1 MSSANNGFGS
11 AVTPTRPAS
20 RASVAVKTKPA
31 NSIRDT
37 APSSIASSD
46 TAVTN
51 PIPPSHL
58 SKSTPKTLP
67 TSSLSRW
74 KIATSPPCE
83 PSFTLDAA
91 GSNSRPP
98 WWKVFE
104 HRYAPSLV
112 SLVIHCV
119 VVILLGLI
127 TFAATDSRGT
137 FLSGVFSEESP
148 TLVNGELLTQL
159 ANPEPPSMESPD
171 INMSGG
177 SSGLAEAIS
186 SINVPSSA
194 DGAGAAITDDED
206 LISKILGDGG
216 GGGLHELA
224 ELSGSKSASFFGL
237 SAKGKR
243 FVFVID
249 SSTSMWGP
257 RWIDVRKELI
267 RSVRKLEK
275 DQYFFVIC
283 FDTTSTSMFGEE
295 GQQNDFANAEEG
307 NFRKLEY
314 WLSQHTLGPG
324 TKASLSLV
332 EALRLKPDAIFLL
345 TDGEFQ
351 DNVLQT
357 LRTGNRNKN
366 KKRKITV
373 NTIGFHSEVGAP
385 VLSQIA
391 SENYGQFRYVPP
403 PANFMMLPSRP
414 PGRGRVYPPQTIQE
428 IMPRF

>member
-1 MSSANNGFGS
+1 M
-11 AVTPTRPAS
+11 
-20 RASVAVKTKPA
+20 
-31 NSIRDT
+31 RDT

-46 TAVTN
+46 TEVTA
-51 PIPPSHL
+51 PIPPPHLTMSLPISH
-58 SKSTPKTLP
+58 
-67 TSSLSRW
+67 LSRW
-74 KIATSPPCE
+74 KIATATGFEQKVVVETAS
-83 PSFTLDAA
+83 
-91 GSNSRPP
+91 SNARTP

-104 HRYAPSLV
+104 HRFAPSLV

-127 TFAATDSRGT
+127 TIATTDSRGS

-148 TLVNGELLTQL
+148 KLVNGELITQL
-159 ANPEPPSMESPD
+159 ASPDPPSMESPD
-171 INMSGG
+171 INLSGG

-186 SINVPSSA
+186 SIKMPTSA
-194 DGAGAAITDDED
+194 DGAGASLTDDED

-216 GGGLHELA
+216 GGGLQELA

-283 FDTTSTSMFGEE
+283 FDTGSTSMYGAEGE
-295 GQQNDFANAEEG
+295 QNDFANADEA

-314 WLSQHTLGPG
+314 WLSQGL
-324 TKASLSLV
+324 
-332 EALRLKPDAIFLL
+332 ALA
-345 TDGEFQ
+345 G
-351 DNVLQT
+351 
-357 LRTGNRNKN
+357 
-366 KKRKITV
+366 
-373 NTIGFHSEVGAP
+373 
-385 VLSQIA
+385 
-391 SENYGQFRYVPP
+391 
-403 PANFMMLPSRP
+403 
-414 PGRGRVYPPQTIQE
+414 
-428 IMPRF
+428 